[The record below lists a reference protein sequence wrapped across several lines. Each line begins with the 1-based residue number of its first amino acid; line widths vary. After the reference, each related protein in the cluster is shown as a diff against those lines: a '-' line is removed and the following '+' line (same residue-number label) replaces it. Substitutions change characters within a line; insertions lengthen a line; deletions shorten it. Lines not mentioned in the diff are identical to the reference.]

1 MSKHAVS
8 KHVFRVL
15 CHTCCCCCCWGVTR
29 SASGTN
35 TGPIREQPPTGKAV
49 AFQGVSRLVFNTEG
63 QIQASYVF
71 R

>member
-1 MSKHAVS
+1 MSHLTLLLHCCSCTVAAAAVAA
-8 KHVFRVL
+8 
-15 CHTCCCCCCWGVTR
+15 GAATR

-49 AFQGVSRLVFNTEG
+49 SFQGVSRLRFNPEG